1 MQPHYVILIQD
12 ERVNIGSIFLGIMAK
27 LRDTWVDAEE
37 TEHITDQNQLQNQ
50 LIRSDVWIVARVQ

>member
-1 MQPHYVILIQD
+1 
-12 ERVNIGSIFLGIMAK
+12 MAK
-27 LRDTWVDAEE
+27 PRDTWVDAEE